1 MNSTGITNMYVQQ
14 LIATMVQQN
23 HFQDTRFFDNLDWEE
38 KKAEEAG
45 GSGTAEATQ
54 QVETEIAG
62 IKIRSRGRGTKKF
75 LQAFKDSSDDE

>member
-1 MNSTGITNMYVQQ
+1 MYVQQ
-14 LIATMVQQN
+14 LIDMIRQTIFSGHSLLRQP
-23 HFQDTRFFDNLDWEE
+23 RLGG
-38 KKAEEAG
+38 KKAEEAS
-45 GSGTAEATQ
+45 GSGTAEETQ